1 MKTIDTI
8 GKTASPARFS
18 RAVWPRTARAAIAI
32 QNRLRQRVRAGGPA
46 SRVRFVAG
54 ADVAYD
60 TKNDRL
66 FAAVLVYSYPD
77 LVLHEVRSCSAPVR
91 FPYIPGLLSFR
102 EAPTLI
108 RAYRRLRLRPDL
120 LICDG
125 QGIAHPRGVGLASHL
140 GLVLGVPTIG
150 CAKSRLVGEH
160 GEVGPHRGDR
170 TPLLIDRRVV
180 GSVIRS
186 RTGVRPLY
194 ISPGHGIDLER
205 SVKYVLACGRGF
217 RLPEPVRQ
225 ADIFVGRLKR
235 RHGRSSSAAQQ
246 PARGGHPGASRV
258 RIRRGTGHER
268 IARRAT

>member
-1 MKTIDTI
+1 MKTIARI
-8 GKTASPARFS
+8 GKTATPARFS
-18 RAVWPRTARAAIAI
+18 RVLWPRTARAAIAI
-32 QNRLRQRVRAGGPA
+32 QDRLRERIRAGGRA
-46 SRVRFVAG
+46 GRVRLIAG

-77 LVLHEVRSCSAPVR
+77 LVLREVRSSSAPVR

-102 EAPTLI
+102 EAPALI
-108 RAYRRLRLRPDL
+108 RAYRRLYLRPDL

-170 TPLLIDRRVV
+170 TPLLLDRRVV

-235 RHGRSSSAAQQ
+235 RDRRCSSVAQQ
-246 PARGGHPGASRV
+246 PARRGRPSASRV
-258 RIRRGTGHER
+258 RIGRGTGHER